1 MTGAILKSRRYR
13 NRRLGDFLKELELSE
28 GRATGIPTIQ
38 EELRKNGSPRAVIK
52 TDEDRTYFLIEIPCR
67 SGFEPQNEPQNEPQ
81 ISDRQKEIIMLI
93 SDLKGISRKE
103 MAEKLK
109 VSYATIKRDINILVR
124 NKIICHVG
132 PSKGGYWK
140 TLKNK

>member
-1 MTGAILKSRRYR
+1 MAGAILKSRRYR

-67 SGFEPQNEPQNEPQ
+67 SGFEPQ